1 MATSKTLDILIT
13 TTQVVPDILKTLAVT
28 TGTNVK
34 RCGKKEEY
42 LTPN

>member
-1 MATSKTLDILIT
+1 MLNISIT

-34 RCGKKEEY
+34 RCGNKEEY
-42 LTPN
+42 LKPN